1 MPQVFPSKIDWA
13 LAVAPVLGVA
23 GAAVAFVVAGDRLPA
38 AIQSMILLTVFP
50 TVAIVV
56 WMMAAT
62 YYRLD
67 DQNLTVRCGPFRWRI
82 ALTEISAVSATRDP
96 SSGPALSLDRLRV
109 EYGGGRAILISPRDA
124 SGFLDDLERLR
135 GGAPAGPCGTARPCG
150 PAGRQS

>member
-1 MPQVFPSKIDWA
+1 MPRVFPSKIDWA
-13 LAVAPVLGVA
+13 LALVPVLGVA
-23 GAAVAFVVAGDRLPA
+23 GAGVALGVAGDRLPVTVQ
-38 AIQSMILLTVFP
+38 AIILLTVFP

-56 WMMAAT
+56 WMVLAT
-62 YYRLD
+62 DYTLD
-67 DQNLTVRCGPFRWRI
+67 AQHLTVRCGPFRWRI
-82 ALTEISAVSATRDP
+82 GLGDISAVSATRDP

-109 EYGGGRAILISPRDA
+109 EYGGGRAILNSPRDA